1 MQIPRW
7 QNVLFLKNSLKI
19 STLLSSTTPATTAA
33 AATSI
38 HFVASFHST
47 PTSCEKWKNKWNAEA
62 IICFKIF
69 SRLTN
74 DLSLEHIQLGHWIFF
89 VCLCSDCQML
99 TQQGHGL
106 GTLYSWMNVCPR
118 YLSFIFTSLPSGI
131 DALQGGFSS
140 VPGASCK
147 DAKRAQQPSKT
158 YIRYQTRHKRADAKR
173 ALKDLLFRS
182 GSSNF
187 SFQNEDP
194 IWKFD
199 GNCEGDIG
207 SDRKGQS
214 KSSARHFGKPDLKRK
229 KRKFRRESFSE
240 DFDDPETIFQERF
253 GNRWY
258 SWTYQKREE
267 SSFQYSTSGFEWRK
281 HSNRTDHR
289 TKDWENESDIESDDE
304 QCTVGSSSDRT
315 ILGLPPSGPLK
326 LDDVKNAF
334 RLSALKWHPDKH
346 QGSSQAMAEEKF
358 KLCLNAYKSLCA
370 ALS

>member
-19 STLLSSTTPATTAA
+19 STLLSSTTPATTTAT
-33 AATSI
+33 TSI

-47 PTSCEKWKNKWNAEA
+47 PTSYEKWKNKW
-62 IICFKIF
+62 
-69 SRLTN
+69 
-74 DLSLEHIQLGHWIFF
+74 
-89 VCLCSDCQML
+89 
-99 TQQGHGL
+99 
-106 GTLYSWMNVCPR
+106 
-118 YLSFIFTSLPSGI
+118 
-131 DALQGGFSS
+131 DA
-140 VPGASCK
+140 

-182 GSSNF
+182 GSSKF
-187 SFQNEDP
+187 SFQDKEP

-199 GNCEGDIG
+199 GNCGGDIG
-207 SDRKGQS
+207 SDRKGRS
-214 KSSARHFGKPDLKRK
+214 KSSARRFGKSDLKRN
-229 KRKFRRESFSE
+229 KRKFRRESSFE
-240 DFDDPETIFQERF
+240 DFERFAEDYDDPKTIFQERF

-258 SWTYQKREE
+258 TWTHQKREE
-267 SSFQYSTSGFEWRK
+267 SSFQYSASGFEWRE
-281 HSNRTDHR
+281 HSNRTDHG
-289 TKDWENESDIESDDE
+289 TKDWENESDVESDDE
-304 QCTVGSSSDRT
+304 PCTVGSSSDRT

>member
-38 HFVASFHST
+38 HLVASFHST
-47 PTSCEKWKNKWNAEA
+47 PTSCEKWKNKWNA
-62 IICFKIF
+62 
-69 SRLTN
+69 
-74 DLSLEHIQLGHWIFF
+74 
-89 VCLCSDCQML
+89 
-99 TQQGHGL
+99 
-106 GTLYSWMNVCPR
+106 
-118 YLSFIFTSLPSGI
+118 
-131 DALQGGFSS
+131 
-140 VPGASCK
+140 

-158 YIRYQTRHKRADAKR
+158 YIRYQTRNKRADAKR

-214 KSSARHFGKPDLKRK
+214 KSSARRFGKPDLKRK
-229 KRKFRRESFSE
+229 KRKFRRESFSA

-358 KLCLNAYKSLCA
+358 KLCLNAYKSLCT

>member
-1 MQIPRW
+1 MLIPRW
-7 QNVLFLKNSLKI
+7 QNLLFLKNSLKI
-19 STLLSSTTPATTAA
+19 STSLSSTTPAATTA

-38 HFVASFHST
+38 HCVASFHST
-47 PTSCEKWKNKWNAEA
+47 PTACEKWKNKWNA
-62 IICFKIF
+62 
-69 SRLTN
+69 
-74 DLSLEHIQLGHWIFF
+74 
-89 VCLCSDCQML
+89 
-99 TQQGHGL
+99 
-106 GTLYSWMNVCPR
+106 
-118 YLSFIFTSLPSGI
+118 
-131 DALQGGFSS
+131 
-140 VPGASCK
+140 

-158 YIRYQTRHKRADAKR
+158 YIRYQIRHKRADTKK
-173 ALKDLLFRS
+173 ALKDLLFRN
-182 GSSNF
+182 GSSKS
-187 SFQNEDP
+187 SFQDEDP

-199 GNCEGDIG
+199 GNCGGDMG
-207 SDRKGQS
+207 SDRKGRS
-214 KSSARHFGKPDLKRK
+214 KTSARRFGKSDLNRK

-240 DFDDPETIFQERF
+240 DYDDPKTMFQERF

-258 SWTYQKREE
+258 TWTYQKREE
-267 SSFQYSTSGFEWRK
+267 SSFQYSASGFEWRE

-289 TKDWENESDIESDDE
+289 TKDWENESDVESDDE
-304 QCTVGSSSDRT
+304 PCTVGSSSDRT